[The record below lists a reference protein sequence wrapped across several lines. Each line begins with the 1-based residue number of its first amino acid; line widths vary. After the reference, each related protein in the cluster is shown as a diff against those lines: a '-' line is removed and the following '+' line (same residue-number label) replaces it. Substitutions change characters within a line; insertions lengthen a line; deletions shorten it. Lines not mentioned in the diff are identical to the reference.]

1 MHSYY
6 NQIKDILI
14 KNEVTKQIKNYSI
27 NKSDL
32 TSYYEVG
39 KILIEAQGGEERA
52 KYGNKLIKEYSS
64 KLTNELGKGYSERS
78 LKYMRKFY
86 LYQKGQTVSA
96 QLNWSIYV
104 ELLSIDDF
112 NKLEYYENLVVNQNL
127 SVRQLRERIKNKEYE
142 RLDDKTKEKLIKKE
156 KTEVSDFIKDP
167 IVIKNTLN
175 YKDINEYAL
184 KKLILENL
192 DDFLNE
198 LGDGFTYI
206 GNEYK
211 IKIGNNYNYID
222 LLLYN
227 IEFNSYVVIELK
239 VTKLKKEHLGQI
251 ETYMN
256 YIDFHKKNI
265 NQGKTIGI
273 IICKENNNYIM
284 KYISD
289 PRILS
294 KSYKIVD
301 IKKDNYQ
308 LSYLK

>member
-256 YIDFHKKNI
+256 YIDIHKKNI

-308 LSYLK
+308 LSFI